1 MHGRGVSLDA
11 VRVAV
16 RHRSSERGR
25 EEGWGPPPP
34 PPTPS
39 SFLSPPE
46 ERDAEKRREKEREE
60 GGRREEEMGGCGC
73 YVGPFCQCV
82 KWQCFAH

>member
-16 RHRSSERGR
+16 RHRSSARGR
-25 EEGWGPPPP
+25 EEGWGLPPP

-46 ERDAEKRREKEREE
+46 ERDAEKRRERRRERKEE
-60 GGRREEEMGGCGC
+60 GRRKW
-73 YVGPFCQCV
+73 VGV
-82 KWQCFAH
+82 AATWAHSVSV